1 MTRRGKRFGS
11 RAGKYAKKLVRAD
24 HLIESFRSDTIP
36 VENLSKN
43 EDPDD
48 VVRASQELNR
58 SSSFKEN
65 EEDDFDSKLEMIFS
79 LYKKH
84 TGEKCRLPE
93 TSKCPM
99 RDEFRK
105 LFCVGSLCEKLSKLL
120 TSRLESKRRLRDQRL
135 ESLSQIR
142 ALCHRFEGLVATEQI
157 AGKHLSF
164 DDVAQRDAL
173 DIMSIRYEELSD
185 DIFAPNDAF
194 MSLFDADNEQRC
206 YSVEEGKLS
215 KLSSNCN
222 SAGADYAEL
231 CIQNML
237 TEVGLCY
244 VNKIDTLV
252 KSMAVQATE
261 YHNLISLQVNTMNSI
276 ALDNSKAREESGDL
290 AATLEKVVG
299 VSSTGNE
306 RPLKKKAVSV

>member
-1 MTRRGKRFGS
+1 M
-11 RAGKYAKKLVRAD
+11 
-24 HLIESFRSDTIP
+24 
-36 VENLSKN
+36 ENLSKN
-43 EDPDD
+43 EDSED
-48 VVRASQELNR
+48 VVKASQELNG

-65 EEDDFDSKLEMIFS
+65 EKDDFNSKLEMIFS

-84 TGEKCRLPE
+84 CGERCRLPE

-99 RDEFRK
+99 RDEK
-105 LFCVGSLCEKLSKLL
+105 
-120 TSRLESKRRLRDQRL
+120 RLRDQRL
-135 ESLSQIR
+135 ESLVQIR
-142 ALCHRFEGLVATEQI
+142 ALCHRFEGMVAAEQI
-157 AGKHLSF
+157 AGKYLSF

-173 DIMSIRYEELSD
+173 DIMCIRYEELSD

-194 MSLFDADNEQRC
+194 MSLFDADYDQRC
-206 YSVEEGKLS
+206 YPVEERKLP
-215 KLSSNCN
+215 KLSSNCDDT
-222 SAGADYAEL
+222 GADYAEL
-231 CIQNML
+231 CIQSML

-252 KSMAVQATE
+252 KSMATQAAE

-299 VSSTGNE
+299 VVATRILEKSEEE
-306 RPLKKKAVSV
+306 RNL